1 MLKIEIMRLC
11 RQLEETRSLSM
22 RIANPHLL
30 TKKSRFISY
39 PNKKAKTKYLL
50 PLDSAPDK
58 NSQVG
63 EACLAKMSI
72 EEATDKVKA

>member
-1 MLKIEIMRLC
+1 MRLC

-30 TKKSRFISY
+30 TKKSRFINY

-50 PLDSAPDK
+50 PLDNVPEKS
-58 NSQVG
+58 SQAG
-63 EACLAKMSI
+63 EACLTKMNI
-72 EEATDKVKA
+72 EEGTDKVKS

>member
-58 NSQVG
+58 NSG